1 MDKPW
6 KVILAFL
13 GVFVAGAVFGGFF
26 SLGVGRKIW
35 EIEGSAIAATKAVQ
49 PPAKQPAAEGT
60 KEKDRDRKSSQFM
73 PQSVQSAQMMR
84 RITNQLNLT
93 AEQKASVAP
102 IIQHAVQDIWRQQ
115 QNLYRETTYLTQ
127 RMKED
132 IARELTPEQQKQ
144 LEDLWSKALE
154 QFRKRAAEAQAQAK
168 AEAQQKRA
176 NGSGAG
182 NRGEPGDGPK
192 PSALEGKEPSSA
204 PGKPST
210 EDPN

>member
-26 SLGVGRKIW
+26 SLGIGRKIW
-35 EIEGSAIAATKAVQ
+35 EIEAPAIAASKAV
-49 PPAKQPAAEGT
+49 PPPVKQAAADGA
-60 KEKDRDRKSSQFM
+60 KEKDRDRKSALFM

-93 AEQKASVAP
+93 AEQKASVTP
-102 IIQHAVQDIWRQQ
+102 IIQHALQDIWRQQ

-144 LEDLWSKALE
+144 LDDLWSKALE
-154 QFRKRAAEAQAQAK
+154 QFRKRAAEAQAQQK
-168 AEAQQKRA
+168 AEAQQRRA
-176 NGSGAG
+176 NKGESGEGAKSSP
-182 NRGEPGDGPK
+182 GE
-192 PSALEGKEPSSA
+192 AKEPSSS
-204 PGKPST
+204 KPST

>member
-6 KVILAFL
+6 KVIIAFL

-26 SLGVGRKIW
+26 SLGVGRRIW
-35 EIEGSAIAATKAVQ
+35 EIEAPAIAASKAPQ
-49 PPAKQPAAEGT
+49 PPVKQQAADGT
-60 KEKDRDRKSSQFM
+60 KDRERKAPLTV

-93 AEQKASVAP
+93 AEQRASVTP
-102 IIQHAVQDIWRQQ
+102 IIQHALQDIWRQQ

-132 IARELTPEQQKQ
+132 IARELTPEQHKQ
-144 LEDLWSKALE
+144 LDDLWSKALE
-154 QFRKRAAEAQAQAK
+154 QFRKRADEAKAHQK
-168 AEAQQKRA
+168 AEAQQRRA
-176 NGSGAG
+176 NGAG
-182 NRGEPGDGPK
+182 GGSRGEPGDGPK
-192 PSALEGKEPSSA
+192 PLLDGKEPAAS
-204 PGKPST
+204 KPST